1 MPQTPLSPA
10 ERSLCARIAARWA
23 KEPDRLAATAP
34 GRRAA
39 FQKLLDEVD
48 PDGVLPPRER
58 AKRAE
63 NARQAPAIQRAQLKA
78 CRLARQPHEA
88 VRGIREVRPE
98 RPAAVPN
105 GSQLQEQLMR
115 IISEGSLCE
124 EQLIRI
130 SELLRDIARVGR

>member
-63 NARQAPAIQRAQLKA
+63 NARQAGHPAGTAEGLQ
-78 CRLARQPHEA
+78 ARQ
-88 VRGIREVRPE
+88 
-98 RPAAVPN
+98 AAP
-105 GSQLQEQLMR
+105 
-115 IISEGSLCE
+115 
-124 EQLIRI
+124 
-130 SELLRDIARVGR
+130 